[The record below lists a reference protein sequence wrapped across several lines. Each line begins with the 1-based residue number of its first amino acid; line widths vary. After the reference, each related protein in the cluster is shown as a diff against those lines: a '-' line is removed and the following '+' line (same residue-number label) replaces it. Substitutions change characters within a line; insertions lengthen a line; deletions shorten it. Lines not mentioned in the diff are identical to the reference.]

1 VSLKLMFFHGALP
14 GRLRTLLTVKSMR
27 PFDLLENWLAYSA
40 NLGIYARLVETYGQ
54 IHSLGTLPGRL
65 RTQRPARTVNPVL
78 SWYPKGR
85 LRTLLTVKGM

>member
-1 VSLKLMFFHGALP
+1 MFFHGALP

-54 IHSLGTLPGRL
+54 IP
-65 RTQRPARTVNPVL
+65 RTVP
-78 SWYPKGR
+78 YG
-85 LRTLLTVKGM
+85 

>member
-27 PFDLLENWLAYSA
+27 PFDLLENWLAYGA

-54 IHSLGTLPGRL
+54 IHSHGNLQAGYALRDRREQQTPFFHGTLRAGF
-65 RTQRPARTVNPVL
+65 AL
-78 SWYPKGR
+78 S
-85 LRTLLTVKGM
+85 

>member
-40 NLGIYARLVETYGQ
+40 NLGYICLIDGDLRSNS
-54 IHSLGTLPGRL
+54 SLGRETGE
-65 RTQRPARTVNPVL
+65 N
-78 SWYPKGR
+78 KE
-85 LRTLLTVKGM
+85 